1 MAVPHG
7 RSLADFLPL
16 KPAEQLLLKHAALGG
31 MTEIS
36 TQRPTDATP
45 SNTVRAGF
53 LRFLI
58 LGGDDLNPVHELGVM
73 LKGAFI
79 EGDLELRETQINAS
93 ITLTHC
99 DLQNLSLRG
108 ASVRGTI
115 NLAYSHCKSLKA
127 NLMTVSGAMCLDH
140 LKSRE
145 SMSLQKSK
153 IGAALLLRGTSLNG
167 QGGYALVADGLV
179 AHSVHFE
186 EKFIALGE
194 VCLNGAVIKGQLN
207 CRDCSFKATDA
218 SALSADGITVQGNV
232 FLTTGFHSQ
241 GPVRLS
247 GARIRGQLS
256 LKEARFERKDK
267 DENGKTLIAQS
278 AHVEGVLIMTNLAL
292 PLDNATLSS
301 SHVGTLHDDASTW
314 GKEIGLNGFTYDFL
328 TTEAPLRA
336 QERIDWLDRQI
347 PANTGADGLKG
358 SASKFR
364 PQPWRHLQHVLEEM
378 GHAEE
383 AREVGIAFEKRLRK
397 VGLIGQAPAGIPRGL
412 RWLYRLPALG
422 LHSLYGLFTGFGYRP
437 MRLLSWFFGTWLVC
451 TSVYWYAA
459 VEHEVFAPSNPLVF
473 QNEAYASCTPEYGDA
488 WKEQHPKQD
497 LPSTVGNW
505 YTCKALRG
513 EYTGFSPG
521 AYSLDILLSLV
532 DLQQEKDWGP
542 ITPTPFPGY
551 WDELKNLEWG
561 HGIRLLIWL
570 ETLIGWGISLL
581 LVAIVSGLTRRKE

>member
-73 LKGAFI
+73 LKGAYV
-79 EGDLELRETQINAS
+79 EGDLELRQTQIDVS
-93 ITLTHC
+93 ISLHHC
-99 DLQNLSLRG
+99 CLQNLYLRG
-108 ASVRGTI
+108 SSIKGMIDLTHSSCKKVR
-115 NLAYSHCKSLKA
+115 AD
-127 NLMTVSGAMCLDH
+127 LMSVSGTVCMDKLIAQGTMI
-140 LKSRE
+140 
-145 SMSLQKSK
+145 LQRSK
-153 IGAALLLRGTSLNG
+153 IAGSLLFRGSQLDGTG
-167 QGGYALVADGLV
+167 EYALRAEGMVAGNIYFDDG
-179 AHSVHFE
+179 FT
-186 EKFIALGE
+186 ALGE
-194 VCLNGAVIKGQLN
+194 VRLVGTNVEGQLSCNN
-207 CRDCSFKATDA
+207 CRFIATKDA
-218 SALSADGITVQGNV
+218 ALSADAIRVHGSA
-232 FLTTGFHSQ
+232 FFSSGFHSK
-241 GPVRLS
+241 GTVKLS
-247 GARIRGQLS
+247 GARIEGQLS
-256 LKEARFERKDK
+256 LKGGYFEGGSHKSLLMQDVRV
-267 DENGKTLIAQS
+267 G
-278 AHVEGVLIMTNLAL
+278 GVLILTELVK
-292 PLDNATLSS
+292 PLHNAAFSG
-301 SHVGTLHDDASTW
+301 SHVRTLHDDTKTW
-314 GKEIGLNGFTYDFL
+314 GDGLGLNGFTYDFL
-328 TTEAPLRA
+328 TTEAPLKA
-336 QERIDWLDRQI
+336 QDRLCWLDQQI
-347 PANTGADGLKG
+347 PANTGEDGLKG
-358 SASKFR
+358 AESKFR
-364 PQPWRHLQHVLEEM
+364 PQPWRHLQRVFEDM

-383 AREVGIAFEKRLRK
+383 AREVGIAFEQRLRK
-397 VGLIGQAPAGIPRGL
+397 VGLIGQAPSNWPRGL
-412 RWLYRLPALG
+412 QWLYRLPAIL

-437 MRLLSWFFGTWLVC
+437 MRLLAWFFGTWLVC

-459 VEHEVFAPSNPLVF
+459 VEHKVFAPSNPLVF
-473 QNEAYASCTPEYGDA
+473 QNEAYASCPPEYGEA

-497 LPSTVGNW
+497 LPSTIGNW

-542 ITPTPFPGY
+542 ITPTPFPSY

>member
-36 TQRPTDATP
+36 TRRPTDATP

-73 LKGAFI
+73 LKGAYI
-79 EGDLELRETQINAS
+79 EGDLELRQTQIDVS
-93 ITLTHC
+93 ITLNYC
-99 DLQNLSLRG
+99 CLQNLILRG
-108 ASVRGTI
+108 ASVKGMIDLTH
-115 NLAYSHCKSLKA
+115 SSCKKISAELLRA
-127 NLMTVSGAMCLDH
+127 SGKVYLDH
-140 LKSRE
+140 LVARGNIN
-145 SMSLQKSK
+145 LQKAEIAGS
-153 IGAALLLRGTSLNG
+153 LLLRGSNLDG
-167 QGGYALVADGLV
+167 QGGYALIADGLI
-179 AHSVHFE
+179 ARSVHFE
-186 EKFIALGE
+186 EHFAAVGE
-194 VCLNGAVIKGQLN
+194 VCLIGATVKGQLI
-207 CRDCSFKATDA
+207 CRDCTFNATKAL
-218 SALSADGITVQGNV
+218 ALSADSINVQGSV
-232 FLTTGFHSQ
+232 FLATGFHSH
-241 GPVRLS
+241 GPVRFS
-247 GARIRGQLS
+247 GARITGQFS
-256 LKEARFERKDK
+256 LKGAHFEGKDK
-267 DENGKTLIAQS
+267 REDDETLIAQN
-278 AHVEGVLIMTNLAL
+278 ARIEGVLVMTELVS
-292 PLDNATLSS
+292 PLNNAAFSGS
-301 SHVGTLHDDASTW
+301 RVGTLHDDADTW
-314 GKEIGLNGFTYDFL
+314 GNGIGLNGFTYDFL
-328 TTEAPLRA
+328 TTEAPLSA
-336 QERIDWLDRQI
+336 QKRIDWLDSQV
-347 PANTGADGLKG
+347 PENTGDDGLKG
-358 SASKFR
+358 SESKFR

-459 VEHEVFAPSNPLVF
+459 IEHKVFAPSNPLVF
-473 QNEAYASCTPEYGDA
+473 QNEAYASCPPEYGDA